1 MNFRNFS
8 LLRQFYDWLTIKR
21 LVLRPKRT
29 NVIKKKLKPQ
39 IPLHSSFNDEL
50 FMLFDLTEEICDT
63 RNTTKGECC
72 AFPFTY
78 EGETY
83 YECTTKDF
91 NGKQWCSLNEDFE
104 KHRRWGHCGKT
115 EVVS

>member
-1 MNFRNFS
+1 
-8 LLRQFYDWLTIKR
+8 
-21 LVLRPKRT
+21 
-29 NVIKKKLKPQ
+29 
-39 IPLHSSFNDEL
+39 
-50 FMLFDLTEEICDT
+50 MLFHLAEEICDT

-78 EGETY
+78 QGETY

-104 KHRRWGHCGKT
+104 KHRRWGHCGKA
-115 EVVS
+115 EVFS